1 MKPAPPVIRIRLP
14 VSAIAS
20 ESSREGRGC
29 SIARDV
35 KTVLFVGAGR
45 HQRRAI
51 LRARELGLRVVAVDR
66 NPEAAGLAEADAA
79 EVVDFVDLAAVIE
92 VARRHGVDGAL
103 TVSADRAVP
112 VVAAVAGE
120 LGLPGIGRE
129 TAHLMTHKVAMRRR
143 LAEGGVPQ
151 PQFAAIRAWRE
162 AAAAADTVG
171 FPAVLKPADSG
182 GQRGVFLLRSF
193 ADLERHF
200 HAALA
205 ESPSGET
212 ILEEFTDGLELN
224 GLVVAREGEPY
235 PLLLSDRLRPDG
247 VGFGVGW
254 IHSYPSRLFGDALE
268 EAERV
273 ALRAV
278 RTLGLRDGI
287 AFPQLIVTDDGR
299 ALVVEVAARIPGG
312 QMADLAFHALG
323 VDLVRIALRQAL
335 GEETPDDLV
344 VPRISRPTAIRFLT
358 AHPGPLPLGKV
369 RRIGSLD
376 RVLAAPGVVQADV
389 FLQVGEEIRPVRLD
403 GDRRGYVIATG
414 DTNVQALEL
423 AESAALKLY
432 VETE

>member
-1 MKPAPPVIRIRLP
+1 M
-14 VSAIAS
+14 
-20 ESSREGRGC
+20 
-29 SIARDV
+29 

-51 LRARELGLRVVAVDR
+51 VRARELGYRVVAVDR
-66 NPEAAGLAEADAA
+66 NPDAPGLTEADAA
-79 EVVDFVDLAAVIE
+79 EVVDFVQVDAVVD

-112 VVAAVAGE
+112 VVAAVAAE

-151 PQFAAIRAWRE
+151 PQYAAIRAWRE
-162 AAAAADTVG
+162 AAAAAETVG

-182 GQRGVFLLRSF
+182 GQRGLFLLRSF

-224 GLVVAREGEPY
+224 GLVVARDGEPY

-247 VGFGVGW
+247 AGFGVGW
-254 IHSYPSRLFGDALE
+254 IHSYPSRLFGDTLQ

-273 ALRAV
+273 AVRAV

-287 AFPQLIVTDDGR
+287 AFPQLIVTEDGR

-323 VDLVRIALRQAL
+323 VDLVQVALRQAL
-335 GEETPDDLV
+335 GEEVPDELV

-369 RRIGSLD
+369 RRVGSLE
-376 RVLAAPGVVQADV
+376 RVLASPGVVQADV

-403 GDRRGYVIATG
+403 GDRRGYVIATAA
-414 DTNVQALEL
+414 TNVEALEL
-423 AESAALKLY
+423 AESAAARLY

>member
-1 MKPAPPVIRIRLP
+1 
-14 VSAIAS
+14 
-20 ESSREGRGC
+20 
-29 SIARDV
+29 
-35 KTVLFVGAGR
+35 
-45 HQRRAI
+45 
-51 LRARELGLRVVAVDR
+51 
-66 NPEAAGLAEADAA
+66 
-79 EVVDFVDLAAVIE
+79 
-92 VARRHGVDGAL
+92 
-103 TVSADRAVP
+103 
-112 VVAAVAGE
+112 
-120 LGLPGIGRE
+120 
-129 TAHLMTHKVAMRRR
+129 MTHKVAMRRR

-182 GQRGVFLLRSF
+182 GQRGLFLLRSF

-224 GLVVAREGEPY
+224 GLVVARGGDPY
-235 PLLLSDRLRPDG
+235 LLLLSDRLRPDG
-247 VGFGVGW
+247 DGFGVGW

-287 AFPQLIVTDDGR
+287 AFPQLIVTGGGR

-323 VDLVRIALRQAL
+323 VDLIQIALRQAL
-335 GEETPDDLV
+335 GEEVPDELV
-344 VPRISRPTAIRFLT
+344 VPPISRPTAIRFLT
-358 AHPGPLPLGKV
+358 AHPGPLPVGKV

-414 DTNVQALEL
+414 QTNVQALEL